1 LAEQTATIS
10 ALTNDLEKFLKAFKD
25 RDGNYRYFER
35 INNMMASNDQ
45 SLVIDYIDFD
55 SLNPTLAKQIT
66 HKPDE
71 MLAAFDE
78 AVLSILREIHPDYEQ
93 EIRDKVRVRVGNYT
107 VSKGLREINADLID
121 KLVSVS
127 GMVVRSSEVKPLA
140 KKVAYKCVNCNT
152 VSEAQL
158 KGLVLKKPTKCP
170 ACSEK
175 ELEMDPEASIFIDF
189 QMVRLQELPE
199 DLPAGQL
206 PHYVEVTVMGDLVD
220 QCRPGDR
227 IMLTGII
234 RIEQEQL
241 APQAKTSLFRL
252 RMEGNNIEYLGGRA
266 GSKDTRSVERIMISA
281 EDERQIRTIGS
292 KPDAYEKLIASFAP
306 HIYGHE
312 PIKEAILLLVVG
324 SVTKK
329 LEDGSTRRGDINVL
343 LVGDPGTAKSEMLKF
358 TAKIAP
364 RGLYTSGR
372 GSTAAGLTA
381 AVIRDKSGIMM
392 LEAGAVVLGDQGIV
406 CIDEFD
412 KIKPEDRSALHEVME
427 QQTCS
432 VAKGGIVATLN
443 ARTSILAAANPIYG
457 KYDPYKNITENVN
470 LPVPLLTRFDLVFIV
485 KDIPEKEKD
494 SLVAS
499 HILEIHRDAEH
510 AAKPA
515 IDIDLFSKYLSY
527 SKQVEPV
534 LTPDAI
540 DIIRSYYMDMRKVES
555 EGMITVTPRQL
566 EGLVRLA
573 TARARLLLK
582 DKVEAEDANRAIYL
596 VDQMMRTAGVDVN
609 TGKTDMGVLYG
620 KPQSVV
626 SKEKTFMEVFKGLS
640 GSENNDVEDKALVD
654 ELVKTGKFTDEEARK
669 HIQKFNREGQI
680 YERKPGYWSKV

>member
-1 LAEQTATIS
+1 LSEQQTAA
-10 ALTNDLEKFLKAFKD
+10 ALANDLEKFLKAFKD
-25 RDGNYRYFER
+25 RDSNYKYFDR
-35 INNMMASNDQ
+35 INNMMASGAQ
-45 SLVIDYIDFD
+45 SLIVDYIDLD
-55 SLNPTLAKQIT
+55 SYNPLLAKEIT

-71 MLAAFDE
+71 YFEAFNE
-78 AVLSILREIHPDYEQ
+78 AVLSVLREIHPDYEQ
-93 EIRDKVRVRVGNYT
+93 EIHEKIRVRIGNYT
-107 VSKGLREINADLID
+107 VQKGLREINADLIN

-140 KKVAYKCVNCNT
+140 KKVAYKCTNCNT
-152 VSEAQL
+152 VTEAQL
-158 KGLVLKKPTKCP
+158 KGLVMKKPLKCH

-175 ELEMDPEASIFIDF
+175 ELEMDPESSLFIDF

-206 PHYVEVTVMGDLVD
+206 PHYIEVTVMSDLVD

-227 IMLTGII
+227 IILTGII

-266 GSKDTRSVERIMISA
+266 GSKDTRYVERIMIST
-281 EDERQIRTIGS
+281 EDERQIRIIAS

-312 PIKEAILLLVVG
+312 PIKEAILLLIVG
-324 SVTKK
+324 SVTKR

-443 ARTSILAAANPIYG
+443 ARTSILSAANPIYG

-470 LPVPLLTRFDLVFIV
+470 LPVPLLTRFDLIFIV
-485 KDIPEKEKD
+485 RDSPDKEKD
-494 SLVAS
+494 NLVAS
-499 HILEIHRDAEH
+499 HILEIHRDTEK
-510 AAKPA
+510 AARPA

-527 SKQVEPV
+527 AKQMEPA
-534 LTPDAI
+534 LTPEAI
-540 DIIRSYYMDMRKVES
+540 DIVRSYYMDMRRIES

-566 EGLVRLA
+566 EGLIRLA
-573 TARARLLLK
+573 SARARLLLK
-582 DKVEAEDANRAIYL
+582 DMVDAEDARRAIYL

-609 TGKTDMGVLYG
+609 TGKTDLGVLYG

-626 SKEKTFMEVFKGLS
+626 SKEKTFMELFRGLT
-640 GSENNDVEDKALVD
+640 GAENNDVEDKALVD
-654 ELVKTGKFTDEEARK
+654 ELVKTGKFSDEEARK
-669 HIQKFNREGQI
+669 YIQKFNREGQI
-680 YERKPGYWSKV
+680 FERRPGFWAKA

>member
-1 LAEQTATIS
+1 LSEQQTAA
-10 ALTNDLEKFLKAFKD
+10 ALANNLEKFLKAFKD
-25 RDGNYRYFER
+25 RDSNYKYFER
-35 INNMMASNDQ
+35 INNMMASGAL
-45 SLVIDYIDFD
+45 SLIVDYIDLD
-55 SLNPTLAKQIT
+55 SYNPLLAKEIT

-71 MLAAFDE
+71 YLEAFNE
-78 AVLSILREIHPDYEQ
+78 AVLSVLREIHPDYEQ
-93 EIRDKVRVRVGNYT
+93 EIHEKIRVRIGNYT
-107 VSKGLREINADLID
+107 VQKGLREINADLIN
-121 KLVSVS
+121 KLVSIS

-140 KKVAYKCVNCNT
+140 KKIAYKCTNCST
-152 VSEAQL
+152 VTDAQL
-158 KGLVLKKPTKCP
+158 KGLVMKKPVKCP

-175 ELEMDPEASIFIDF
+175 ELEMDPESSLFIDF

-206 PHYVEVTVMGDLVD
+206 PHYIEVTVMSDLVD

-241 APQAKTSLFRL
+241 VPQAKTSLFRL

-266 GSKDTRSVERIMISA
+266 GSKDSRSVERIMIST
-281 EDERQIRTIGS
+281 EDERQIRNIAS

-312 PIKEAILLLVVG
+312 PIKEAILLLIVG

-443 ARTSILAAANPIYG
+443 ARTSILSAANPIYG

-470 LPVPLLTRFDLVFIV
+470 LPVPLLTRFDLIFIV
-485 KDIPEKEKD
+485 RDNPDKEKD
-494 SLVAS
+494 NRVAS
-499 HILEIHRDAEH
+499 HILEIHRDTEK
-510 AAKPA
+510 AARPA

-527 SKQVEPV
+527 TKQIEPT
-534 LTPDAI
+534 LTPEAI
-540 DIIRSYYMDMRKVES
+540 DIVRSYYMEMRRIES

-566 EGLVRLA
+566 EGLIRLA
-573 TARARLLLK
+573 SARARLLLK
-582 DKVEAEDANRAIYL
+582 DMVDAEDAQRAIYL

-609 TGKTDMGVLYG
+609 TGKTDLGVLYG

-626 SKEKTFMEVFKGLS
+626 SKEKMFMELFRGLA
-640 GSENNDVEDKALVD
+640 GDENNDVEDKVLVD
-654 ELVKTGKFTDEEARK
+654 ELVKTGKFSDEEARK
-669 HIQKFNREGQI
+669 YIQKFNREGQI
-680 YERKPGYWSKV
+680 FERRPSFWAKA

>member
-1 LAEQTATIS
+1 MSEQQTAA
-10 ALTNDLEKFLKAFKD
+10 ALANDLEKFLKAFKD
-25 RDGNYRYFER
+25 RDSNYKYFDR
-35 INNMMASNDQ
+35 INNMMASGVQ
-45 SLVIDYIDFD
+45 SLIVDYIDLD
-55 SLNPTLAKQIT
+55 SYNPFLAKEIT

-71 MLAAFDE
+71 YLEAFNE

-93 EIRDKVRVRVGNYT
+93 EIREKIRVRIGNYT
-107 VSKGLREINADLID
+107 VQKGLREINADLIN
-121 KLVSVS
+121 KLVSIS

-140 KKVAYKCVNCNT
+140 KKVAYKCTNCNT
-152 VSEAQL
+152 VTEAQL
-158 KGLVLKKPTKCP
+158 KGLVMKKPLKCP

-175 ELEMDPEASIFIDF
+175 ELEMDPESSLFIDF
-189 QMVRLQELPE
+189 QLVRLQELPE

-206 PHYVEVTVMGDLVD
+206 PHYIEVTVMSDLVD

-227 IMLTGII
+227 IILTGII

-241 APQAKTSLFRL
+241 VPQAKTSLFRL

-266 GSKDTRSVERIMISA
+266 GSKDTRSVERILIST
-281 EDERQIRTIGS
+281 EDERQIRTIAS

-312 PIKEAILLLVVG
+312 PIKEAILLLIVG
-324 SVTKK
+324 SVTKR

-443 ARTSILAAANPIYG
+443 ARTSILSASNPIYG

-470 LPVPLLTRFDLVFIV
+470 LPVPLLTRFDLIFIV
-485 KDIPEKEKD
+485 RDSPDKEKD
-494 SLVAS
+494 NLIAS
-499 HILEIHRDAEH
+499 HILEIHRNTEQ
-510 AAKPA
+510 AARPA
-515 IDIDLFSKYLSY
+515 IDIDLFSKYLAY
-527 SKQVEPV
+527 TKQIEPA
-534 LTPDAI
+534 LTPEAI
-540 DIIRSYYMDMRKVES
+540 DIVRSYYMDMRRIES

-566 EGLVRLA
+566 EGLIRLA
-573 TARARLLLK
+573 SARARLLLK
-582 DKVEAEDANRAIYL
+582 DMVEAEDAQRAIYL

-609 TGKTDMGVLYG
+609 TGKTDLGVLYG

-626 SKEKTFMEVFKGLS
+626 SKEKTFMELFRELTGT
-640 GSENNDVEDKALVD
+640 ENNDVEDKVLVD
-654 ELVKTGKFTDEEARK
+654 ELVKTGKFSDEEARK
-669 HIQKFNREGQI
+669 YIQKFNREGQI
-680 YERKPGYWSKV
+680 FERRSGFWAKA